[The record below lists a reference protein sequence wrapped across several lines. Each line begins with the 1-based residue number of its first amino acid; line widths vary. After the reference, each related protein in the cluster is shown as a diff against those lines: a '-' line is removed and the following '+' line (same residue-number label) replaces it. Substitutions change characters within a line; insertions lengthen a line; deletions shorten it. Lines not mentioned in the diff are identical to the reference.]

1 MITWIDHACL
11 PLVPNKTTWHLWQY
25 GWHDT
30 EISLSRSSFRSRVM
44 STHVKNLP
52 GNRAQQGY
60 QNLVFYHSLDISDIA
75 YDKSTHGQCKTA
87 Q

>member
-1 MITWIDHACL
+1 
-11 PLVPNKTTWHLWQY
+11 
-25 GWHDT
+25 
-30 EISLSRSSFRSRVM
+30 M